1 MKNFLF
7 ALAFIF
13 VGTTLSAQNET
24 DYAVLQK
31 ETLKVEKK
39 ALIADAMILTNDE
52 SEEFWPLY
60 DEYNDKK
67 TEIKEKFLSNMETYF
82 DSTAQLTDSQS
93 THIWKDKMEFDK
105 DLNKLEK
112 KYFNKM
118 IRTLPPVKI
127 VRYFQAENK
136 IDAMINA
143 QYALGVPLL
152 NGLGK

>member
-1 MKNFLF
+1 MKNFLL

-13 VGTTLSAQNET
+13 VGTTLSAQNDT
-24 DYAVLQK
+24 DYAELQK

-60 DEYNDKK
+60 DEYNDAKLK
-67 TEIKEKFLSNMETYF
+67 IQEKFLENMKDYF
-82 DSTAQLTDSQS
+82 ERNTQITDHEA
-93 THIWKDKMEFDK
+93 TKLWNDKMELDN

-112 KYFNKM
+112 KYFKKM
-118 IRTLPPVKI
+118 IRNLPPVKI

-136 IDAMINA
+136 IDAMISAKFAMN
-143 QYALGVPLL
+143 VPLL
-152 NGLGK
+152 GDLDI